1 MSTTMSQD
9 VHSVTVIRLLAGRGF
24 DDERC
29 DNKVEVAI
37 DRFDQWTNPRGAV
50 ALCTC
55 SRWLATEGAL
65 KRAA

>member
-9 VHSVTVIRLLAGRGF
+9 VHSVTVLTLLAGLGF

-29 DNKVEVAI
+29 DSKLEVAI
-37 DRFDQWTNPRGAV
+37 DRFDQWTNPRAAV

-55 SRWLATEGAL
+55 SRWLATEGVL
-65 KRAA
+65 ERAA